1 LLPLAI
7 SASLLSLLTGSQAVK
22 SFWGK
27 RQNDAGVRVAAG
39 DSEGPSL
46 PADRRFTLDLLRAA
60 HLATMVARSRAAQQ
74 VEVADMLAGMYIYEW
89 SRLSQFWEDGEQ
101 VEDFLRRICSI
112 SPERWQ
118 HWIEVYD
125 RRRAQETDERSA
137 LKWLLARLRGRAAEA
152 RADQESSLRYSI
164 ELEKLFDEAGEI
176 ATARDELEG
185 RTIPVLTTE
194 CVLLCMARNPE
205 SEIGRKLE
213 ETGLDVR
220 RLERVARDPRR
231 APHL

>member
-1 LLPLAI
+1 
-7 SASLLSLLTGSQAVK
+7 VK
-22 SFWGK
+22 SFWSK
-27 RQNDAGVRVAAG
+27 RQHEADVRPAA
-39 DSEGPSL
+39 DSEGASL

-60 HLATMVARSRAAQQ
+60 QLATMVARSRAAQQ
-74 VEVADMLAGMYIYEW
+74 VEVPDMLAGMYIYEW

-125 RRRAQETDERSA
+125 RRRAQETGERSV
-137 LKWLLARLRGRAAEA
+137 LKWLLARLRGGGAEA
-152 RADQESSLRYSI
+152 PVGQQSSLRYSI
-164 ELEKLFDEAGEI
+164 ELEKVFDEAGEI

-185 RTIPVLTTE
+185 RAIPVLTTE
-194 CVLLCMARNPE
+194 CVLLCMARSQD

-213 ETGLDVR
+213 ESGLDVR